1 MSITFIGH
9 VSKDLNVSKGRTE
22 ISAGGGVYY
31 GSFAARSL
39 GEDVAVLTK
48 ISREDFH
55 LFKDM
60 KDFGIKLIWIESPA
74 TTRIEN
80 IYPSDNPDD
89 RISRIISRAEP
100 FKENEMQNV
109 SGVVHIS
116 PLWHGEFPEELIEI
130 VRKRAKILS
139 GDAQG
144 FLRNVDNDGN
154 MYYKDWEHK
163 DLLEVFDVF
172 KMDSKEAKILT
183 GEDDPKLSLRKIV
196 EFGVKEALLTT
207 KDGIYLSKFEK
218 IYFHPFGE
226 WTMEGRTGRGDTA
239 IAAYLALRD
248 KIENIEEL
256 VKRVAEI
263 TTFKMKRRGPYRG
276 WMI

>member
-1 MSITFIGH
+1 MITFIGH

-22 ISAGGGVYY
+22 ILAGGGVYY
-31 GSFAARSL
+31 GSFAAKSL
-39 GEDVAVLTK
+39 GEDVTVLTK
-48 ISREDFH
+48 LNLKDYQ

-60 KDFGIKLIWIESPA
+60 EDFGIKLIWIESPL
-74 TTRIEN
+74 TTSIEN

-89 RISRIISRAEP
+89 RISRIVSRADP
-100 FKENEMQNV
+100 FTENEIQNV

-116 PLWHGEFPEELIEI
+116 PLWHGEFPEELIET
-130 VRKRAKILS
+130 VRKKAKILS

-163 DLLEVFDVF
+163 NLLEVFDVF
-172 KMDSKEAKILT
+172 KVDSKEAKILT
-183 GEDDPKLSLRKIV
+183 GEDDPELSLRKIV
-196 EFGVKEALLTT
+196 EFGVKEVLLTT
-207 KDGIYLSKFEK
+207 KEGIYLYKFEK

-248 KIENIEEL
+248 KIENIEKL

-263 TTFKMKRRGPYRG
+263 TTLKMKRRGPYRG